1 MSIDSSM
8 KPVKVAG
15 ELYWSNWMK
24 EYNTKFN
31 EANDK
36 YECTLGQLSDAAAA
50 KLEELGIKIK
60 EKDTM
65 GKYIVGKSKFLFEP
79 VDEEG
84 NPVDVS
90 KIGNGTKCFALVSSY
105 RHKMSAKFGAA
116 PSIKKL
122 VITELKVYSP
132 EGAEEEETADD
143 IL

>member
-1 MSIDSSM
+1 MSIDSM

-24 EYNTKFN
+24 EYNKKFN
-31 EANDK
+31 DDNDK
-36 YECTLGQLSDAAAA
+36 YECTLGQLSVDSCGR
-50 KLEELGIKIK
+50 LEQLGIKIK

-79 VDEEG
+79 VDQEG

-90 KIGNGTKCFALVSSY
+90 LIGNGTKCYALVSSY

-122 VITELKVYSP
+122 VITELKTYNP
-132 EGAEEEETADD
+132 EAVAEEETADD

>member
-1 MSIDSSM
+1 MSIDSM

-24 EYNTKFN
+24 EYNKKFN

-36 YECTLGQLSDAAAA
+36 YECTLGQLSDAACA
-50 KLEELGIKIK
+50 KLEELGIKLK
-60 EKDTM
+60 DKDTM

-84 NPVDVS
+84 NPVDIS
-90 KIGNGTKCFALVSSY
+90 KIGNGTKCYALVSSY

-122 VITELKVYSP
+122 VITELKLYIADGV
-132 EGAEEEETADD
+132 AEEEETADD

>member
-1 MSIDSSM
+1 MSIDSM

-24 EYNTKFN
+24 EYNKKFN

-36 YECTLGQLSDAAAA
+36 YECTLGQLSDAACA
-50 KLEELGIKIK
+50 KLEELGIKLK
-60 EKDTM
+60 DKDTM

-84 NPVDVS
+84 NPVDIS
-90 KIGNGTKCFALVSSY
+90 KIGNGTKCYALVSSY